1 MLEEDAIA
9 REEKSMPGFRASKDR
24 LILLLEVNAAGD
36 FKLNS
41 MLISHYKNPR
51 ALKNNAKSTLPGLY
65 QWNNKASLIAHLFTA
80 WFTECF

>member
-9 REEKSMPGFRASKDR
+9 REEKSMLGFRASKER

-65 QWNNKASLIAHLFTA
+65 QWNNKAWLIAHLFTA